1 MVGLA
6 IGTLNYLQPTRARRR
21 TATATRGYVD
31 DRIAALE
38 RTITVPH
45 APIVPEG
52 DRMLAIAAL
61 SDQMRHSAAETIVS
75 EMRKQAAR
83 EADAR
88 NFDAKAD
95 QMEQRIAR
103 QILDLAKRGNVN
115 LVLGMCT
122 TLLGLCFLGY
132 SLLTSPT
139 TATTDL
145 LIHFA
150 PRFSFALL
158 IEVFAYFFLQLYK
171 QSLGEIKYF
180 QNELTNVESRA
191 LATQVAR
198 HANDPDLLRKIAL
211 NLASTE
217 RNFVLERGQSTVD
230 LERER
235 MSQAANEKLL
245 DALTA
250 TRKNDTE

>member
-1 MVGLA
+1 
-6 IGTLNYLQPTRARRR
+6 
-21 TATATRGYVD
+21 
-31 DRIAALE
+31 
-38 RTITVPH
+38 
-45 APIVPEG
+45 
-52 DRMLAIAAL
+52 
-61 SDQMRHSAAETIVS
+61 
-75 EMRKQAAR
+75 
-83 EADAR
+83 
-88 NFDAKAD
+88 
-95 QMEQRIAR
+95 
-103 QILDLAKRGNVN
+103 
-115 LVLGMCT
+115 MCT

-145 LIHFA
+145 LIHFI

-171 QSLGEIKYF
+171 KSLGEIKYF

-191 LATQVAR
+191 LAAQIAR
-198 HANDPDLLRKIAL
+198 HANDPDLMIKIAL

-235 MSQAANEKLL
+235 ISQATNEKLL
-245 DALTA
+245 DALSA
-250 TRKNDTE
+250 TLRGKKPGLTVTLHTLPEYSCPMPIVAAEVARDVVPRPRPHS

>member
-1 MVGLA
+1 
-6 IGTLNYLQPTRARRR
+6 
-21 TATATRGYVD
+21 
-31 DRIAALE
+31 
-38 RTITVPH
+38 
-45 APIVPEG
+45 
-52 DRMLAIAAL
+52 MLSEQL
-61 SDQMRHSAAETIVS
+61 RDSAAETIVA

-83 EADAR
+83 EAEAR
-88 NFDAKAD
+88 SIDAKAD

-132 SLLTSPT
+132 SLLTSRT

-145 LIHFA
+145 LIHFI

-180 QNELTNVESRA
+180 QNELTNVESRS
-191 LATQVAR
+191 LAAQIAR
-198 HANDPDLLRKIAL
+198 HANDTDLMRKIAL

-235 MSQAANEKLL
+235 ISQAANEKLL
-245 DALTA
+245 DALSA
-250 TRKNDTE
+250 TLRTKKKPD